1 MQALAKRAWNQ
12 IPKGKRPDY
21 KGFQKSFVEN
31 PSPKA
36 HEEAMEFAKYTTF
49 MSDPGKVSAWI
60 IKGRDVV
67 PGGRFVVPFVN
78 TIGNLLKRGVE
89 MTPGVGL
96 AMARGQ
102 NASEVIAKQIEG
114 LIISAAVWSKLEAGE
129 LTGSAPDNEAERK
142 SGYRRG
148 WKAWSMKVGDTYYQY
163 RRIEPFNTVLA
174 TATIFHQQLVN
185 AKDEDTATDIM
196 GKMANEFKNNL
207 IDSSYLQGMSQVLNR
222 HGGFA
227 TQPKRLASSLVP
239 FSGFWRSI
247 NRSYEAAV
255 EGQAKY
261 RPGRDWIG
269 AFAGVIPGLYKLSQ
283 PEVTVWGEEIKL
295 QGGVFRQWLPYKWS
309 KITDDPTEI
318 FLEKLKKYP
327 GLPNQWVTDR
337 KEKIRL
343 DDDLYREY
351 IISAGSRAKKRLDTL
366 VVTSGWQSAINDE
379 RRHDSLSKKV
389 QNILDAQWRW
399 GRKIAIR
406 KQRQRDA
413 SIK

>member
-1 MQALAKRAWNQ
+1 
-12 IPKGKRPDY
+12 
-21 KGFQKSFVEN
+21 
-31 PSPKA
+31 
-36 HEEAMEFAKYTTF
+36 MEFAKYTTF